1 MSPESV
7 QAIAHDLAEN
17 ISLFLKNPNVN
28 QSFKHEIQQKCKD
41 GQYRWV
47 ETVTQVQFSP
57 RGELEVLGVSRSIED
72 RKKTERQLNESLQ
85 LLKQLTEQVPGV
97 FFQYRRHLDGR
108 RYFPYASD
116 SIWDVYEVTHEDV
129 KHDATKAFNRIHPDD
144 REGVTNSIL
153 QSFDTLDVW
162 TFEYRVVLPQKGIR
176 WLHGQAKPEKLPD
189 GSVLWHAFSH
199 PAGKQCWALKRLKL
213 PTVLKNGKPGY
224 TRRMQNSVMPP

>member
-7 QAIAHDLAEN
+7 QAITNDLSVLLSTYLENPDAH
-17 ISLFLKNPNVN
+17 

-41 GQYRWV
+41 GQYRWI
-47 ETVTQVQFSP
+47 ETVTQVQLSP

-144 REGVTNSIL
+144 RERVTNSIL

-199 PAGKQCWALKRLKL
+199 PA
-213 PTVLKNGKPGY
+213 
-224 TRRMQNSVMPP
+224 